1 MSVAHGEVAHG
12 PFSTEPD
19 DALYPAMI
27 RSILSVGGWTLV
39 SRVTGFAR
47 DVVMAAVMGA
57 GPIADAFVVAFRLPN
72 HFRAIFGEGA
82 FNTAFVPAYAR
93 LEEAGEAGAA
103 KRFADR
109 VFTLMLIVQVGLLAL
124 ALPAMPW
131 VVRALAPGFSEDPER
146 FALAVA
152 LTRITFPYLLFMTLT
167 TLFSGVLN
175 AHRRFAA
182 AAAAPIL
189 LNLSMLAAL
198 ALAFLFPNAAYAAAW
213 GVAAAGLLE
222 FALVWWDCR
231 RHGVAPGLKGPIVR
245 DPDML
250 RFFKVLGP
258 AVIGSAGF
266 QIAAFA
272 DTIIASLLPVGAVS
286 ALYYADRLYQL
297 PFGVIAIA
305 AGTVL
310 LPEMSRRIA
319 AGDVAGAHA
328 AQNRAAGFS
337 LALSAPFAVAFLTLP
352 GLILTALF
360 QRGAFTAEDAQR
372 AASVLAAYGLA
383 LPAVVLVRS
392 AVASFYARQDTVTPL
407 VASLTGIAVNVGLKL
422 VLTGP
427 YGVTGLALATAVGQW
442 INLILLYALALR
454 RGWSAPGRTLGV
466 TVAAVAV
473 GCAVLALLALY
484 GLPFAE
490 ALVPALPHFREVA
503 VLALLGSAGA
513 VGYAGTVAAVL
524 AGFGVRLRRA

>member
-1 MSVAHGEVAHG
+1 
-12 PFSTEPD
+12 
-19 DALYPAMI
+19 MI

-47 DVVMAAVMGA
+47 DVVMAAIMGA

-109 VFTLMLIVQVGLLAL
+109 VFTLMLIVQVILLAL
-124 ALPAMPW
+124 AWPAMPW
-131 VVRALAPGFSEDPER
+131 VVRALAPGFSADPAR
-146 FALAVA
+146 FDLAVS
-152 LTRITFPYLLFMTLT
+152 LTRITFPYLLFMTLV
-167 TLFSGVLN
+167 TLVSGVLN

-182 AAAAPIL
+182 AAGAPVL
-189 LNLSMLAAL
+189 LNLAMLAAL

-213 GVAAAGLLE
+213 GVTVSGVLQ
-222 FALVWWDCR
+222 FALVWWASR
-231 RHGVAPGLKGPIVR
+231 RGGFAPGPTRPTLR
-245 DPDML
+245 DPDIR

-266 QIAAFA
+266 QIASFA
-272 DTIIASLLPVGAVS
+272 DTIIASFLPVGAVS

-310 LPEMSRRIA
+310 LPEMSRRLA
-319 AGDVAGAHA
+319 AGDAAGAHA

-337 LALSAPFAVAFLTLP
+337 LALSAPFTVAFLTLP
-352 GLILTALF
+352 GLIMAALF
-360 QRGAFTAEDAQR
+360 QRGAFSAEDAAR
-372 AASVLAAYGLA
+372 SASVLAAYGLA

-407 VASLTGIAVNVGLKL
+407 VASLTGIAVNVLLKL

-442 INLILLYALALR
+442 INLVLLYGLALR
-454 RGWSAPGRTLGV
+454 RGWTAPGRTLGV
-466 TVAAVAV
+466 TVV
-473 GCAVLALLALY
+473 GVTIACIVLALLAVY
-484 GLPFAE
+484 GLPYADGV
-490 ALVPALPHFREVA
+490 VPALPHLREVA
-503 VLALLGSAGA
+503 VLGVLGTAGA
-513 VGYAGTVAAVL
+513 LAYGGTLVAVL
-524 AGFGVRLRRA
+524 AAFGVRLRRA

>member
-1 MSVAHGEVAHG
+1 
-12 PFSTEPD
+12 
-19 DALYPAMI
+19 MI
-27 RSILSVGGWTLV
+27 RAILSVGGWTLV

-47 DVVMAAVMGA
+47 DVVTAAVMGA

-93 LEEAGEAGAA
+93 LAEAGEPGAA
-103 KRFADR
+103 RLFSGRILA
-109 VFTLMLIVQVGLLAL
+109 LMLIVQIALLAL

-152 LTRITFPYLLFMTLT
+152 LTRITFPYLLFMTLV
-167 TLFSGVLN
+167 TLFSGILN
-175 AHRRFAA
+175 AQRKFAA
-182 AAAAPIL
+182 AAGAPVL
-189 LNLSMLAAL
+189 LNLAMLAAL
-198 ALAFLFPNAAYAAAW
+198 GLAFLFPNAAYAAAW
-213 GVAAAGLLE
+213 GVSVSGVLQFL
-222 FALVWWDCR
+222 LVWGAAR
-231 RHGVAPGLKGPIVR
+231 RGGFSPGLIRPSLR
-245 DPDML
+245 DPEIR

-272 DTIIASLLPVGAVS
+272 DTIIASFLPVGAVS

-352 GLILTALF
+352 GLIMAALF
-360 QRGAFTAEDAQR
+360 QRGAFTAEDAAR
-372 AASVLAAYGLA
+372 AGSVLAAYGLA

-407 VASLTGIAVNVGLKL
+407 VASLTGIAVNVALKIG
-422 VLTGP
+422 LTGP
-427 YGVTGLALATAVGQW
+427 YGVTGLALATAIGQW
-442 INLILLYALALR
+442 INLALLYLLALR
-454 RGWSAPGRTLGV
+454 RGWTAPSRPLLV
-466 TVAAVAV
+466 TVAGVVVACGLLALV
-473 GCAVLALLALY
+473 ALAGQPFAERLVPPLPHVREIAVLGLLGLAGALAYAGALLAC
-484 GLPFAE
+484 
-490 ALVPALPHFREVA
+490 
-503 VLALLGSAGA
+503 LAL
-513 VGYAGTVAAVL
+513 
-524 AGFGVRLRRA
+524 FGVRLRRR

>member
-1 MSVAHGEVAHG
+1 
-12 PFSTEPD
+12 
-19 DALYPAMI
+19 MI

-47 DVVMAAVMGA
+47 DVVMAAIMGA

-103 KRFADR
+103 TRFADR
-109 VFTLMLIVQVGLLAL
+109 VFTLMLIVQVALLAL
-124 ALPAMPW
+124 AWPAMPW
-131 VVRALAPGFSEDPER
+131 VVQALAPGFSQDAQR
-146 FALAVA
+146 FDLAVS
-152 LTRITFPYLLFMTLT
+152 LTRITFPYLLFMTLV

-175 AHRRFAA
+175 AHRKFAVA
-182 AAAAPIL
+182 AGAPVL
-189 LNLSMLAAL
+189 LNLAMLAAL
-198 ALAFLFPNAAYAAAW
+198 ALVGLFPNAGYAAAW
-213 GVAAAGLLE
+213 GVTVSGVLQ
-222 FALVWWDCR
+222 FALVWWACR
-231 RHGVAPGLKGPIVR
+231 RGGFAPNATRPTLR
-245 DPDML
+245 DPDMR

-258 AVIGSAGF
+258 AVVGSAGF
-266 QIAAFA
+266 QIASFA
-272 DTIIASLLPVGAVS
+272 DTIIASFLPVGAVS

-310 LPEMSRRIA
+310 LPEMSRRLA
-319 AGDVAGAHA
+319 AGDAAGAHA

-337 LALSAPFAVAFLTLP
+337 LALSAPFTVAFLTLP
-352 GLILTALF
+352 GLIMAALF
-360 QRGAFTAEDAQR
+360 QRGAFSAEDAAR
-372 AASVLAAYGLA
+372 SASVLAAYGVS

-407 VASLTGIAVNVGLKL
+407 VASLTGIAVNVLLKI

-442 INLILLYALALR
+442 INLILLYGMALR
-454 RGWSAPGRTLGV
+454 RGWTAPGRTLGV
-466 TVAAVAV
+466 TVLGVTIAC
-473 GCAVLALLALY
+473 GVLAALAVY

-490 ALVPALPHFREVA
+490 QIVPPLPHLREIAVLSVLGVAGAVAYAGALVA
-503 VLALLGSAGA
+503 VLAA
-513 VGYAGTVAAVL
+513 
-524 AGFGVRLRRA
+524 FGLRLRRA

>member
-1 MSVAHGEVAHG
+1 
-12 PFSTEPD
+12 
-19 DALYPAMI
+19 MI

-57 GPIADAFVVAFRLPN
+57 GPVADAFVVAFRLPN

-82 FNTAFVPAYAR
+82 FNTAFVPAYAG
-93 LEEAGEAGAA
+93 LSEAGAPGAA
-103 KRFADR
+103 KGFADR
-109 VFTLMLIVQVGLLAL
+109 IFALMLVVQLALLAL
-124 ALPAMPW
+124 ALPLMPL
-131 VVRALAPGFSEDPER
+131 VVRGLAPGFSEDPER
-146 FALAVA
+146 FALAVS
-152 LTRITFPYLLFMTLT
+152 LTRITFPYLLFMTLV
-167 TLFSGVLN
+167 TLVSGILN

-182 AAAAPIL
+182 AAGAPVL
-189 LNLSMLAAL
+189 LNLAMLAAL

-213 GVAAAGLLE
+213 GVAVSGVLQ
-222 FALVWWDCR
+222 FALVWWDAR
-231 RHGVAPGLKGPIVR
+231 RAGIAPGLARPALR
-245 DPDML
+245 DPAMTK
-250 RFFKVLGP
+250 FFKVLGP

-272 DTIIASLLPVGAVS
+272 DTIIASLLPTGAVS

-337 LALSAPFAVAFLTLP
+337 LALSAPFTVAFLTLP
-352 GLILTALF
+352 GLIMAALF
-360 QRGAFTAEDAQR
+360 QRGAFSAEDAAR
-372 AASVLAAYGLA
+372 AAEVLAAYGLA

-392 AVASFYARQDTVTPL
+392 AVPSFTARQDTMTPL
-407 VASLTGIAVNVGLKL
+407 WASLSAILVNVALKL

-427 YGVTGLALATAVGQW
+427 YGVTGLALATAISQWVNLAILVG
-442 INLILLYALALR
+442 LAWR
-454 RGWSAPGRTLGV
+454 RGWTAPGRTLGL
-466 TVAAVAV
+466 TVLGVALACAA
-473 GCAVLALLALY
+473 LALLALY
-484 GLPFAE
+484 GLPLADR
-490 ALVPALPHFREVA
+490 LVPALPHGREIA
-503 VLALLGSAGA
+503 VLGLLGLAGA
-513 VGYAGTVAAVL
+513 ALYGL
-524 AGFGVRLRRA
+524 LLLGFLYGVGVRLRRR

>member
-1 MSVAHGEVAHG
+1 
-12 PFSTEPD
+12 
-19 DALYPAMI
+19 MI
-27 RSILSVGGWTLV
+27 RSVLSVGGWTLA

-47 DVVMAAVMGA
+47 DVVTAAVMGA
-57 GPIADAFVVAFRLPN
+57 GPLADAFVVAFRLPN

-93 LEEAGEAGAA
+93 LSEAGALGA
-103 KRFADR
+103 AARFADR
-109 VFTLMLIVQVGLLAL
+109 VFTLMLIVQVALLAL

-131 VVRALAPGFSEDPER
+131 VVRALAPGFSGDPER
-146 FALAVA
+146 FDLAVA
-152 LTRITFPYLLFMTLT
+152 LTRITFPYLLFMTLV

-175 AHRRFAA
+175 ANRRFAA
-182 AAAAPIL
+182 AAGAPIL

-198 ALAFLFPNAAYAAAW
+198 ALAGLFPNVAYAAAW
-213 GVAAAGLLE
+213 GVSVSGVLQ
-222 FALVWWDCR
+222 FALVWWACR
-231 RHGVAPGLKGPIVR
+231 RGGVAPGPARPALR
-245 DPDML
+245 DPDMG
-250 RFFKVLGP
+250 RFFRVLGP
-258 AVIGSAGF
+258 AVVGSAGF
-266 QIAAFA
+266 QIASFA
-272 DTIIASLLPVGAVS
+272 DTIIASFLPVGAVS

-352 GLILTALF
+352 GPIMAALF
-360 QRGAFTAEDAQR
+360 QRGAFSGEDAAR
-372 AASVLAAYGLA
+372 AGAVLAAYGTA

-392 AVASFYARQDTVTPL
+392 AVASFYSRGDTVTPL
-407 VASLTGIAVNVGLKL
+407 AASLTGIAANVGLKL

-442 INLILLYALALR
+442 INLVLLYALALR
-454 RGWSAPGRTLGV
+454 RGWTAPGRTLGITSLAV
-466 TVAAVAV
+466 LLACLVLGAVAV
-473 GCAVLALLALY
+473 Y
-484 GLPFAE
+484 GLPLAE
-490 ALVPALPHFREVA
+490 TAVPPLPRLREVA
-503 VLALLGSAGA
+503 VLAGLGTVGA
-513 VGYAGTVAAVL
+513 LAYAGTLLAVVT
-524 AGFGVRLRRA
+524 AFGIRLRRR

>member
-1 MSVAHGEVAHG
+1 
-12 PFSTEPD
+12 
-19 DALYPAMI
+19 MI

-47 DVVMAAVMGA
+47 DVVTAAVMGG
-57 GPIADAFVVAFRLPN
+57 GPVADAFVVAFRLPN

-82 FNTAFVPAYAR
+82 FNTAFVPAYTH
-93 LEEAGEAGAA
+93 LEQAGEAGAA
-103 KRFADR
+103 ARFADR
-109 VFTLMLIVQVGLLAL
+109 VFTLMLIVQVALLAL

-131 VVRALAPGFSEDPER
+131 IVRALAPGFSEDGER
-146 FALAVA
+146 FALAVS
-152 LTRITFPYLLFMTLT
+152 LTRITFPYLLFMTLV
-167 TLFSGVLN
+167 TLFSGILN

-182 AAAAPIL
+182 AAGAPVL
-189 LNLSMLAAL
+189 LNLAMLAAL

-213 GVAAAGLLE
+213 GVSVSGVLQ
-222 FALVWWDCR
+222 FALVWWDAR
-231 RHGVAPGLKGPIVR
+231 ARAYAPRLTKPALR
-245 DPDML
+245 DPDL
-250 RFFKVLGP
+250 IRFFKILGP
-258 AVIGSAGF
+258 AVIGAAGF
-266 QIAAFA
+266 QIAVFA
-272 DTIIASLLPVGAVS
+272 DTIIASFLPVGAVA

-337 LALSAPFAVAFLTLP
+337 LALSAPFMVAFLTLP
-352 GLILTALF
+352 GLIMAALF
-360 QRGAFTAEDAQR
+360 QRGAFTAEDAAR

-392 AVASFYARQDTVTPL
+392 AVASFNARQDTTTPL
-407 VASLTGIAVNVGLKL
+407 YASLTAIAVNVALKL

-427 YGVTGLALATAVGQW
+427 YGVAGLALATAIGQW
-442 INLILLYALALR
+442 INLALLYGLALR
-454 RGWSAPGRTLGV
+454 RGWTAPGRVLGV
-466 TVAAVAV
+466 TVAAVVVAS
-473 GCAVLALLALY
+473 AVLAGLAVY

-490 ALVPALPHFREVA
+490 RIVPALPHFREIA
-503 VLALLGSAGA
+503 VLALLGLAGA
-513 VGYAGTVAAVL
+513 LAYAGTLLAVM
-524 AGFGVRLRRA
+524 GIFGVRLRRR

>member
-1 MSVAHGEVAHG
+1 
-12 PFSTEPD
+12 
-19 DALYPAMI
+19 MI

-93 LEEAGEAGAA
+93 LEEAGEDGAA

-109 VFTLMLIVQVGLLAL
+109 IFVLMLIVQLVLLAL
-124 ALPAMPW
+124 AWPAMPW
-131 VVRALAPGFSEDPER
+131 VVRALAPGFSDDPER
-146 FALAVA
+146 FALAVS
-152 LTRITFPYLLFMTLT
+152 LTRITFPYLLFMTLV
-167 TLFSGVLN
+167 TLLSGILN
-175 AHRRFAA
+175 AHRHFAA
-182 AAAAPIL
+182 AAGAPIL
-189 LNLSMLAAL
+189 LNLAMLVAL
-198 ALAFLFPNAAYAAAW
+198 PLAFLFPNAGYAAAW
-213 GVAAAGLLE
+213 GVTVSGVLQ
-222 FALVWWDCR
+222 FALVWLACR
-231 RHGVAPGLKGPIVR
+231 RGGFAPGPIRPTLR

-310 LPEMSRRIA
+310 LPEMSRRLA
-319 AGDVAGAHA
+319 AGDEAGAHA

-337 LALSAPFAVAFLTLP
+337 LALSAPFAIAFLTLP
-352 GLILTALF
+352 GLIMTAMF
-360 QRGAFTAEDAQR
+360 QRGAFSAEDAQR

-407 VASLTGIAVNVGLKL
+407 IASLTGIAVNVGLKL

-427 YGVTGLALATAVGQW
+427 YGVTGLAIATAVGQW
-442 INLILLYALALR
+442 INLALLYGLALR
-454 RGWSAPGRTLGV
+454 RGWTAPGRTLWI
-466 TVAAVAV
+466 TVAAV
-473 GCAVLALLALY
+473 VLACGLLSVIALF
-484 GLPFAE
+484 GQPLAE
-490 ALVPALPHFREVA
+490 NLVPPLPRFREIVVLAVIGLAGAIGYCGALVA
-503 VLALLGSAGA
+503 VLAA
-513 VGYAGTVAAVL
+513 
-524 AGFGVRLRRA
+524 FGVRPRRV

>member
-1 MSVAHGEVAHG
+1 
-12 PFSTEPD
+12 
-19 DALYPAMI
+19 MI

-57 GPIADAFVVAFRLPN
+57 GPMADAFVVAFRLPN

-82 FNTAFVPAYAR
+82 FNTAFVPAYAG
-93 LEEAGEAGAA
+93 LAEAGAPGAA
-103 KRFADR
+103 KGFADR
-109 VFTLMLIVQVGLLAL
+109 IFALMLIVQLALLAL
-124 ALPAMPW
+124 ALPLMPL

-146 FALAVA
+146 FALAVS
-152 LTRITFPYLLFMTLT
+152 LTRITFPYLLFMTLV
-167 TLFSGVLN
+167 TLVSGILN

-182 AAAAPIL
+182 AAGAPVL
-189 LNLSMLAAL
+189 LNLAMLAAL
-198 ALAFLFPNAAYAAAW
+198 ALAVLFPNAAYAAAW
-213 GVAAAGLLE
+213 GVAVSGVLQ
-222 FALVWWDCR
+222 FALVWWDAR
-231 RHGVAPGLKGPIVR
+231 RAGIAPSLARPSLR
-245 DPDML
+245 DPAMTK
-250 RFFKVLGP
+250 FFKVLGP

-272 DTIIASLLPVGAVS
+272 DTIIASLLPTGAVS

-337 LALSAPFAVAFLTLP
+337 LALSAPFTVAFLTLP
-352 GLILTALF
+352 GLIMAALF
-360 QRGAFTAEDAQR
+360 QRGAFSAEDAAR
-372 AASVLAAYGLA
+372 AAEVLAAYGLA

-392 AVASFYARQDTVTPL
+392 AVPSFTARQDTMAPL
-407 VASLTGIAVNVGLKL
+407 WASLSAILVNVALKL

-427 YGVTGLALATAVGQW
+427 YGVTGLALATAISQWVNLAILVG
-442 INLILLYALALR
+442 LAWR
-454 RGWSAPGRTLGV
+454 RGWTAPGRALGL
-466 TVAAVAV
+466 TVFGVALACAA
-473 GCAVLALLALY
+473 LALLALY
-484 GLPFAE
+484 GLPVADR
-490 ALVPALPHFREVA
+490 LVPALPHGREIA
-503 VLALLGSAGA
+503 VLGLLGLAGA
-513 VGYAGTVAAVL
+513 ALYGIL
-524 AGFGVRLRRA
+524 LLGFLHGVGVRLRRR